1 MDELS
6 QVDLAFCIDL
16 TSSMA
21 PFIAAAQQHVVR
33 ILEGLRVTAR
43 ADLRVA
49 LVGYRDHQHAQDSSP
64 VEVYDFTDDAQSTRD
79 ALFALRVGSPPGNTD
94 AAEAVVA
101 GLVACT
107 APLAWRPQSYRVL
120 VLVGDGPPHACGATG
135 QPWPDR
141 FPEFDPA
148 GASLEQIADELAHR
162 WTIVHA
168 MGMVPSSIPTHDEAL
183 ERSFRRVAEVTGGA
197 WYPARDAGAAMR
209 VVEAVAAKVFSD
221 VEIDRRVWAELALSY
236 EAADV
241 AAPQSAASGPFAPA
255 APAAFAMPGA
265 APEAVRASVARLQQ
279 RGLVK

>member
-16 TSSMA
+16 TNSMS

-49 LVGYRDHQHAQDSSP
+49 LVGYRDHKHAQDSSP
-64 VEVYDFTDDAQSTRD
+64 VEVYDFTDDAQATRD
-79 ALFALRVGSPPGNTD
+79 ALFALRVGSPAGNTD

-101 GLVACT
+101 GLMACA

-120 VLVGDGPPHACGATG
+120 VLVGDGPPHACGATA

-148 GASLEQIADELAHR
+148 GATLEEIADELAHR

-168 MGMVPSSIPTHDEAL
+168 MGMIPSSIPAHDVAL

-197 WYPARDAGAAMR
+197 WHPARDAGAAMR

-221 VEIDRRVWAELALSY
+221 VEIDRRVWAELAQSY
-236 EAADV
+236 AAADV
-241 AAPQSAASGPFAPA
+241 SAQSVPLARPA
-255 APAAFAMPGA
+255 APAPASLALPGA
-265 APEAVRASVARLQQ
+265 APEAVQASVARLQR

>member
-16 TSSMA
+16 TNSTS

-64 VEVYDFTDDAQSTRD
+64 VEVHDFTDDAQATRD
-79 ALFALRVGSPPGNTD
+79 ALFSLRVGSPAGNTD

-120 VLVGDGPPHACGATG
+120 VLVGDGPPHACGATT

-141 FPEFDPA
+141 FPEHDPA

-168 MGMVPSSIPTHDEAL
+168 MGMIPSSIPAHDEAL

-221 VEIDRRVWAELALSY
+221 VEIDRRVWAELAQSY
-236 EAADV
+236 AAAD
-241 AAPQSAASGPFAPA
+241 AAPQSSSSGPFAPP
-255 APAAFAMPGA
+255 APAAMAVPGA